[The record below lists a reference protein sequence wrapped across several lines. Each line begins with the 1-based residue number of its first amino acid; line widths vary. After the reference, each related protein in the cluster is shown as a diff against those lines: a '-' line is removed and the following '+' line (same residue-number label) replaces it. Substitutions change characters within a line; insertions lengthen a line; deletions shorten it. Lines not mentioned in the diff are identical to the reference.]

1 MATEAKPHLHL
12 EIAHVLF
19 VDIVGYSKLLIDE
32 QKELQQTS
40 MTSIRA
46 PKNSPPRPPRNN

>member
-12 EIAHVLF
+12 EIAQVLF